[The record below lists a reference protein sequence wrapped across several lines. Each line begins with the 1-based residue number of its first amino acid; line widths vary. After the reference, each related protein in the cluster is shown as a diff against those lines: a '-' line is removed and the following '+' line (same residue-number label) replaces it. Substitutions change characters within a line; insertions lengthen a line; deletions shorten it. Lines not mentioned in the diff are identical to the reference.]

1 MSWVSLK
8 PSEATLTRARSA
20 RALAAGEH
28 SPPTARFDHEHDWVG
43 PLGELAVC
51 KWLGE
56 NGVEYEHHG
65 GLDDKPDIELPDPT
79 RSYGL
84 AVKTQSVKVD
94 FLPFYGVVVPAG
106 QRPAGDV
113 FCFCAYQEHD
123 NRLLILGFMGV
134 ARFYATAF
142 MKERGMLLGPRTRAS
157 FPCHQLEARQLMD
170 PHKWLDQEARPA
182 ATWS

>member
-1 MSWVSLK
+1 VSWVSLK
-8 PSEATLTRARSA
+8 PGERTLARAREA
-20 RALAAGEH
+20 RARAG
-28 SPPTARFDHEHDWVG
+28 SVLPPTARFDSGHDWVG

-79 RSYGL
+79 RAYGL
-84 AVKTQSVKVD
+84 AVKTQLVLVD
-94 FLPFYGVVVPAG
+94 FHPAYGVVVPAG

-134 ARFYATAF
+134 ARFYATSF

-157 FPCHQLEARQLMD
+157 FPCHQLEARRLMD
-170 PHKWLDQEARPA
+170 PEQWLTREVKRE